1 MKPIVRRILT
11 NQTDPI
17 MAGVRANLLAN
28 RAADETVEQ
37 TYDRLEKHGKLG
49 RLMVPAGTDPRM
61 SDPDFLKFMPE

>member
-17 MAGVRANLLAN
+17 MAEIRQNLMAN
-28 RAADETVEQ
+28 RAADETLDQ
-37 TYDRLEKHGKLG
+37 AFDRLERHGQLG

>member
-17 MAGVRANLLAN
+17 MAGVRQNLLAN

-37 TYDRLEKHGKLG
+37 TYDRLEKHGQLG
-49 RLMVPAGTDPRM
+49 RLMVPVGTDPRM
-61 SDPDFLKFMPE
+61 SDPEFVSLMPE